1 MEKNY
6 TRYDGDFK
14 KEAVRLVRESGKPA
28 AQIAR
33 ELGIRIPNLYNWINL
48 SKDNGPF
55 SDQGKEIAQL
65 KKDLARAE
73 RERDILKKAVAIFSR
88 QQQ

>member
-48 SKDNGPF
+48 RKDNGPL